1 MFKIRPVKKE
11 KIENSWGFIDSNFS
25 AVFSLLSANFG
36 EDVFSFSTDLDWIF
50 EMGNFYFSL
59 LRFDICSIRI
69 TVALTNLIRFVS

>member
-36 EDVFSFSTDLDWIF
+36 EDVFSFSTDY
-50 EMGNFYFSL
+50 MN
-59 LRFDICSIRI
+59 
-69 TVALTNLIRFVS
+69 V